1 MSTVVTSG
9 PQQQTLARP
18 AGFKRALLT
27 SCVMCAAILQTLDST
42 IANVALPYMQG
53 SLSASLDQ
61 VRDAATKLAA
71 EIAEAA
77 PLAIISTRKTM
88 RGTLADRVK
97 AATDHELKEQTW
109 LRGTEDFKE
118 GVKATN
124 ERRVANW
131 KGR

>member
-1 MSTVVTSG
+1 MVGEV
-9 PQQQTLARP
+9 AREHLD
-18 AGFKRALLT
+18 ADLT
-27 SCVMCAAILQTLDST
+27 RCEPLE
-42 IANVALPYMQG
+42 
-53 SLSASLDQ
+53 Q